1 MDAVQFGMKCPKELQ
16 RLIYLGKVLKEESES
31 LASLNISEGKTVLL
45 SRRSPT
51 SNDASG
57 SGGNIGRSSSSSTP
71 GISTPSGS
79 ISMETAMRS
88 LRTAPKQEALTAIQT
103 LVKITDKIISNPN
116 EAKYRSIKKS
126 NEMLKRK
133 LGT

>member
-51 SNDASG
+51 SNGASG
-57 SGGNIGRSSSSSTP
+57 AGNIGRSSSNSTP
-71 GISTPSGS
+71 VVSTPNGS